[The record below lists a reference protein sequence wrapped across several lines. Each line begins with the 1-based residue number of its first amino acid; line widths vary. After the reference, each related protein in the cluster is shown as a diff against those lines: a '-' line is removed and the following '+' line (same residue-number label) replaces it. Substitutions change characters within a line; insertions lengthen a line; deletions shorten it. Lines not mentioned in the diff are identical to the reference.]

1 MLLGNLLTLISI
13 IVLSY
18 FWYLDALR
26 SNFIFTPIKLFI
38 LVTFL
43 YLILPSIIIPNF
55 FPVSLFW
62 SYNSELIEKNHAVI
76 LIFIIFFLLP
86 YRLFSRFKFPEIN
99 FNFNNNAFL
108 LSIFFLLISII
119 VKAYM
124 INQGMFFIE
133 DENMIELNSLPR
145 FVRLFNNLHLWGLMI
160 FTISYFKN
168 RFVNKFSSSVI
179 INYLFYFYFIFTLS
193 IPLLQGRRFGV
204 LFPII
209 TVLVIYLYYN
219 HVKFSKLLKYG
230 TYLSLIFLTIT
241 IFRQAQIFSIANTY
255 TFNLSTIFA
264 SIQFLDIDFL
274 IESSLSRI
282 FNVYV
287 KLNRVIEFSFDNTYT
302 PFYNP
307 FRLAFTGLIP
317 SFLWSDKPNLSI
329 GNSLGK
335 ELGLLHSSNDL
346 IGINVGWIGEGFY
359 HSGIFGVVLAALL
372 FSSSIV
378 ILVKIFNNRYD
389 SGKVVLL
396 MYVIF
401 LISGYQMELAF
412 SFNSFF
418 KGSIFLIFILY
429 ILSKLPNIIFKS

>member
-86 YRLFSRFKFPEIN
+86 YSLFSRFKFPEIN

-209 TVLVIYLYYN
+209 TVLVI
-219 HVKFSKLLKYG
+219 
-230 TYLSLIFLTIT
+230 
-241 IFRQAQIFSIANTY
+241 
-255 TFNLSTIFA
+255 
-264 SIQFLDIDFL
+264 
-274 IESSLSRI
+274 
-282 FNVYV
+282 
-287 KLNRVIEFSFDNTYT
+287 
-302 PFYNP
+302 
-307 FRLAFTGLIP
+307 
-317 SFLWSDKPNLSI
+317 
-329 GNSLGK
+329 
-335 ELGLLHSSNDL
+335 
-346 IGINVGWIGEGFY
+346 
-359 HSGIFGVVLAALL
+359 
-372 FSSSIV
+372 
-378 ILVKIFNNRYD
+378 
-389 SGKVVLL
+389 
-396 MYVIF
+396 
-401 LISGYQMELAF
+401 
-412 SFNSFF
+412 
-418 KGSIFLIFILY
+418 
-429 ILSKLPNIIFKS
+429 